1 MLVGWGR
8 TRQIVLLG
16 EKFSA
21 QDALSWGLVERL
33 VSVGELDKS
42 VGQWLD
48 QLLSCSPGA
57 VRLQKQL
64 IRSWEDMPLRAAIE
78 AGIDRFVKL
87 SKAENLQRQ
96 CAFFSNGRRPARQRL
111 ERKFDGPMSGMGQ

>member
-1 MLVGWGR
+1 M
-8 TRQIVLLG
+8 
-16 EKFSA
+16 
-21 QDALSWGLVERL
+21 
-33 VSVGELDKS
+33 DKS

-78 AGIDRFVKL
+78 QASTAWAML

-96 CAFFSNGRRPARQRL
+96 WHFFSNGRRHARQRL
-111 ERKFDGPMSGMGQ
+111 ERKFDEPMSGMGRKAERLVLSI